1 MKHKKQSQGSFKK
14 ANEYIWGSNLA
25 FLDNF
30 TTTRPLVLQ
39 KRNTDSSQSNSPY
52 YILSQSPQPTP
63 HQEEESQPN
72 ENKYNLAHFDSTD
85 YLFLSYA
92 ETFKT
97 FPLRR
102 QCLLKIELAKLFAN
116 AELEHQ
122 NTSEL
127 EDPMVIKTE
136 VTPFFEGPN
145 HNNNDFEPID
155 QKFWGLPTS
164 NARRLVYKVVSEDKV
179 RVNIKYCHVSV
190 DEFGSRGTT
199 VPDSKQTMS
208 ILESVYEAI
217 KTSVD

>member
-1 MKHKKQSQGSFKK
+1 MDVQALIECVQKHEYLYNIYHKEYKNIPLKNATWEQIANLLNESIDACKFKWKTVRDGYMKHKKQSQGSFKK

-63 HQEEESQPN
+63 HQEEENHTN

-122 NTSEL
+122 NTNEM

-155 QKFWGLPTS
+155 QKF
-164 NARRLVYKVVSEDKV
+164 
-179 RVNIKYCHVSV
+179 
-190 DEFGSRGTT
+190 
-199 VPDSKQTMS
+199 
-208 ILESVYEAI
+208 
-217 KTSVD
+217 